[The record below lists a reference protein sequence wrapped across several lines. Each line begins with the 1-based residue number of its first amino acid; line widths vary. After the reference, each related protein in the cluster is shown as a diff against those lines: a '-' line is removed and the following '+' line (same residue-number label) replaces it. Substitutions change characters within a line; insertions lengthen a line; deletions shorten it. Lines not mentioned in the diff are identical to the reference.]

1 MLLINH
7 FINQRK
13 NKNIDE
19 KLNKLARYMNNL
31 PCKTWKK
38 HSKERE
44 KCLTRKKKQQHKLK
58 LKVKKTSK

>member
-19 KLNKLARYMNNL
+19 KLNKLARYMNNA

-38 HSKERE
+38 HSKERK
-44 KCLTRKKKQQHKLK
+44 KCLTRKKKQKLK
-58 LKVKKTSK
+58 LKLKLKKNK

>member
-31 PCKTWKK
+31 PCKT
-38 HSKERE
+38 
-44 KCLTRKKKQQHKLK
+44 
-58 LKVKKTSK
+58 